1 MQTYKEL
8 SLNNVQ
14 YICLVNASVLN
25 IERTMTTKNFI
36 IWKNVSNYL
45 QNLVTDFSYLAWF
58 FKYFDC
64 MKVMNYPPSWIIED
78 MPQELM
84 HESNRNLDIPPPGHT
99 PGNLDFDVLVRSNS
113 LHIFVIP
120 VQIHHVLWKIGV
132 QIPHPMYEL
141 EATAFRN
148 FGITKFFFPSETL
161 FNHSEPFSFSQPRTK
176 LISSHL
182 NSPLSLTPFWIQH
195 TCLKEKF
202 KFPTP

>member
-1 MQTYKEL
+1 LWKYQVNLLLHSIQLIYLIVLYVLSIQNNSIICFIAMQTYKEL

-84 HESNRNLDIPPPGHT
+84 HESNRNLDIPPP
-99 PGNLDFDVLVRSNS
+99 PG
-113 LHIFVIP
+113 IP
-120 VQIHHVLWKIGV
+120 PGIWILTFWSG
-132 QIPHPMYEL
+132 QIPYIYL
-141 EATAFRN
+141 
-148 FGITKFFFPSETL
+148 
-161 FNHSEPFSFSQPRTK
+161 
-176 LISSHL
+176 
-182 NSPLSLTPFWIQH
+182 
-195 TCLKEKF
+195 
-202 KFPTP
+202 